1 MARVITFLGKGGIG
15 RTTVAIAAAKQ
26 LSQQG
31 SRVLLASSDPSP
43 AFGLLLGTTVG
54 SEPQAIGANLSA
66 VQLLSTVLLEKAWEE
81 VKQVEARYL
90 RSPILKNVYGQ
101 ELSLL
106 PGMDGALNLYAIR
119 EYVASGQYDAIIY
132 DGSGDSSMLH
142 AFGVPESASW
152 YIRRFRQVFLES
164 DLGQA
169 ISPFVQPVTAAVL
182 NSSWS
187 FNDLTEEPTREANS
201 VLKEGKDAIADPN
214 RVVAYLI
221 TTPHP
226 AAIAT
231 AKYLW
236 GSAQQ
241 TDLTEAGLLWNRAAI
256 DPAAAAQF
264 APLAVTALPEL
275 AGEDWQPLVDAL
287 PNLRTTAAVPK
298 PITIDVAARQ
308 VKVFLPSFDK
318 KQVKLTQ
325 YGPEVTVEAGD
336 RRRNIDLPPQLR
348 GQAVKGAK
356 FQDGY
361 LIISF

>member
-1 MARVITFLGKGGIG
+1 MAQVITFLGKGGVG
-15 RTTVAIAAAKQ
+15 RTTVAIATAKQ
-26 LSQQG
+26 LSMQG
-31 SRVLLASSDPSP
+31 TRVLLASSDPSP
-43 AFGLLLGTTVG
+43 ALGILLGMSPGT
-54 SEPQAIGANLSA
+54 EPQSVGANLWA
-66 VQLLSTVLLEKAWEE
+66 VQLQSTVLLEKAWEE
-81 VKQVEARYL
+81 VKQLEAKYL
-90 RSPILKNVYGQ
+90 RSPTLRNVYGQ

-106 PGMDGALNLYAIR
+106 PGMDGALDLYAIR
-119 EYVASGQYDAIIY
+119 DYEASGQYDVIVY
-132 DGSGDSSMLH
+132 DGSGDLSMLH
-142 AFGVPESASW
+142 ALGVPESASW

-169 ISPFVQPVTAAVL
+169 ISPFVQPVTAAIL
-182 NSSWS
+182 NTSWS
-187 FNDLTEEPTREANS
+187 FEDLTEQPTREANS
-201 VLKEGKDAIADPN
+201 ILKTGKDAIADPN
-214 RVVAYLI
+214 RVVAYLV
-221 TTPHP
+221 TTPDP

-241 TDLTEAGLLWNRAAI
+241 TDLTVAGVLWNRGAI
-256 DPAAAAQF
+256 DPTPAAEF
-264 APLAVTALPEL
+264 APLPVTALPERQ
-275 AGEDWQPLVDAL
+275 GDDWQALMDAL
-287 PNLRTTAAVPK
+287 PNLRAVANAPK